1 MSSLGYDRTR
11 MPARKRSIA
20 GPPPP
25 ASAPP
30 GTRRPDL
37 AAWPL
42 HVDSTRSLRGPVGPG
57 ALAGVERWAGKL
69 GRTVVQLSS
78 LWEIN

>member
-1 MSSLGYDRTR
+1 
-11 MPARKRSIA
+11 
-20 GPPPP
+20 
-25 ASAPP
+25 
-30 GTRRPDL
+30 
-37 AAWPL
+37 L

-57 ALAGVERWAGKL
+57 ALAGVEWCAGKL